1 MAFAILLTIK
11 YMRNVNVYIANG
23 KEFKCVGQGPTLK
36 SDKMLE
42 YHTRQA
48 IKNKIGHWVKVIVR
62 EA

>member
-1 MAFAILLTIK
+1 
-11 YMRNVNVYIANG
+11 MRNVNVYIANG
-23 KEFKCVGQGPTLK
+23 KGFKCVGQWPTDK

-48 IKNKIGHWVKVIVR
+48 IKNKTGHWVKVIVR